1 MKEGRCCRTS
11 KIWIGEKKK
20 KKIWIGDRERS
31 VHPGREMGQ
40 SSRGKDEEEKAL
52 QKLGGTHQAQAAAGR
67 SL

>member
-1 MKEGRCCRTS
+1 MK
-11 KIWIGEKKK
+11 KKK